1 MIKHNGVCIIAVDH
15 GYGNIK
21 TAETVTPAGIIEY
34 TSEPVFKSNI
44 LVYKGKY
51 YRIGEQ
57 QKEFNPTKVL
67 DHDYYLLTLMAIA
80 RELRAEDIYEAKV
93 HLACGLPLAW
103 VRSQRD
109 EFREY
114 LMSNPY
120 VEFNY
125 EGDDFAIDIVDC
137 SIFPQG
143 YSAIVKDIDEYNG
156 VHMVADIGNG
166 TLNIMYI
173 VDRMPQ
179 EERFWTEKYGVSQCV
194 NAVKSR
200 VFDEKGVQIDNS
212 IIERVFRFGLYDV
225 EGIGDEYLQIIKDV
239 ATDYVAQIFR
249 TLRKYEYTPDLIK
262 LHFVGGGACLVRNF
276 GKYDQTRVEII
287 DDICAT
293 AKGYEYLAQ
302 QLLMHNAAKKRIA
315 SRHPAP
321 VQAAPAQP
329 AAAPAPV
336 QQAEAP
342 AEPAVV
348 EAPEQSVE
356 E

>member
-21 TAETVTPAGIIEY
+21 IAETVTPAGIIEY
-34 TSEPVFKSNI
+34 TSEPVFKSSI

-51 YRIGEQ
+51 YRIGER
-57 QKEFNPTKVL
+57 QKEFNPNKVL
-67 DHDYYLLTLMAIA
+67 DSDYYLLTLMAIA
-80 RELRAEDIYEAKV
+80 RELKAADLYEAKV

-125 EGDDFAIDIVDC
+125 EGDDFAVDIVEC

-143 YSAIVKDIDEYNG
+143 YSAIVQKIDEYDG

-173 VDRMPQ
+173 VDKMPQ
-179 EERFWTEKYGVSQCV
+179 EERFWTEKYGVSQCM

-225 EGIGDEYLQIIKDV
+225 EGIGDAYLQIIKDV
-239 ATDYVAQIFR
+239 ATDYVTQIFR
-249 TLRKYEYTPDLIK
+249 TLRKYEYTPDLVK
-262 LHFVGGGACLVRNF
+262 LHFVGGGACLVKNF
-276 GKYDQTRVEII
+276 GDYDANRVEVNE
-287 DDICAT
+287 DVCAT

-302 QLLMHNAAKKRIA
+302 QLLLHNEAKKRIL
-315 SRHPAP
+315 SRSSRPTQSAPVQETPAPVKETPAP
-321 VQAAPAQP
+321 VQ
-329 AAAPAPV
+329 PV
-336 QQAEAP
+336 VE
-342 AEPAVV
+342 
-348 EAPEQSVE
+348 EAPEQVE
-356 E
+356 

>member
-1 MIKHNGVCIIAVDH
+1 MIKHNEVCIIAVDH

-34 TSEPVFKSNI
+34 ESEPVFSSNL
-44 LVYKGKY
+44 LVYNGKY
-51 YRIGEQ
+51 YRIGER
-57 QKEFNPTKVL
+57 QKEFNPNKVM
-67 DHDYYLLTLMAIA
+67 DEDYYLLTLMAIA
-80 RELRAEDIYEAKV
+80 RELKEADMNEAKV

-120 VEFNY
+120 VEFMYNGEEY
-125 EGDDFAIDIVDC
+125 AVDIVGC

-143 YSAIVKDIDEYNG
+143 YSAVAKNIDEFDG

-173 VDRMPQ
+173 IDKMPQ
-179 EERFWTEKYGVSQCV
+179 EERFWTEKYGVSQCM

-212 IIERVFRFGLYDV
+212 IIERVFRFGAYGV
-225 EGIGDEYLQIIKDV
+225 EGLGDDYLQIIKDV
-239 ATDYVAQIFR
+239 ATDYVVQIFR
-249 TLRKYEYTPDLIK
+249 TLRKYDYTPDLVK
-262 LHFVGGGACLVRNF
+262 LHFVGGGSCLVKNF
-276 GKYDQTRVEII
+276 GEYDAARVEVSE
-287 DDICAT
+287 DICAT

-302 QLLMHNAAKKRIA
+302 QLMLRDEAKKRIM
-315 SRHPAP
+315 SRQATAVKPAP
-321 VQAAPAQP
+321 VAPTAPAAPA
-329 AAAPAPV
+329 APV
-336 QQAEAP
+336 TPEAP
-342 AEPAVV
+342 MQQGE
-348 EAPEQSVE
+348 
-356 E
+356 

>member
-51 YRIGEQ
+51 YRIGER
-57 QKEFNPTKVL
+57 QKEFNPNKVL
-67 DHDYYLLTLMAIA
+67 DSDYYLLTLMAIA
-80 RELRAEDIYEAKV
+80 RELKSAEMYEAKV

-114 LMSNPY
+114 LLSNPY
-120 VEFNY
+120 VEFTY
-125 EGDDFAIDIVDC
+125 EGDDFAVDIVGC

-143 YSAIVKDIDEYNG
+143 YSAIVKNIEDYDG

-173 VDRMPQ
+173 VDKVPQ
-179 EERFWTEKYGVSQCV
+179 EERFWTEKYGVSQCM
-194 NAVKSR
+194 NAVKTR
-200 VFDEKGVQIDNS
+200 VFDEKGVQMDNS

-225 EGIGDEYLQIIKDV
+225 EGLGDDYLQIIKDV
-239 ATDYVAQIFR
+239 ATEYVVQIFR
-249 TLRKYEYTPDLIK
+249 TLRKYEYTPDLVK
-262 LHFVGGGACLVRNF
+262 LHFVGGGACLVKNF
-276 GKYDQTRVEII
+276 GEYDSNRVEVNE
-287 DDICAT
+287 DVCAT

-302 QLLMHNAAKKRIA
+302 QLLLHNEAKKRA
-315 SRHPAP
+315 MSRQSTAVRTAP
-321 VQAAPAQP
+321 VQATPAPAAPAQP
-329 AAAPAPV
+329 
-336 QQAEAP
+336 
-342 AEPAVV
+342 VV
-348 EAPEQSVE
+348 ETASEKTE

>member
-51 YRIGEQ
+51 YRIGER
-57 QKEFNPTKVL
+57 QKEFNPNKVL
-67 DHDYYLLTLMAIA
+67 DSDYYLLTLMAIA
-80 RELRAEDIYEAKV
+80 RELKSAEMYEAKV

-114 LMSNPY
+114 LLSNPY
-120 VEFNY
+120 VEFTY
-125 EGDDFAIDIVDC
+125 EGDDYAVDIVGC

-143 YSAIVKDIDEYNG
+143 YSAIVKNIEDYDG

-173 VDRMPQ
+173 VDKVPQ
-179 EERFWTEKYGVSQCV
+179 EERFWTEKYGVSQCL
-194 NAVKSR
+194 NAVKTR
-200 VFDEKGVQIDNS
+200 VFDEKGVQMDNS

-225 EGIGDEYLQIIKDV
+225 EGLGDDYLKIIREV
-239 ATDYVAQIFR
+239 ATDYVTQIFR
-249 TLRKYEYTPDLIK
+249 TLRKYEYTPDLVK
-262 LHFVGGGACLVRNF
+262 LQFVGGGACLVKNF
-276 GKYDQTRVEII
+276 GEYDSNRVEVNE
-287 DDICAT
+287 DVCAT

-302 QLLMHNAAKKRIA
+302 QLLLHNEAKKRA
-315 SRHPAP
+315 MSRQSTAVRTAP
-321 VQAAPAQP
+321 VQTTPAQAAPAQP
-329 AAAPAPV
+329 V
-336 QQAEAP
+336 V
-342 AEPAVV
+342 EPAA
-348 EAPEQSVE
+348 EKTE

>member
-21 TAETVTPAGIIEY
+21 TADTVTRAGIIEY

-57 QKEFNPTKVL
+57 QKEFKPNKVI
-67 DHDYYLLTLMAIA
+67 DNDYYLLTLMAIA
-80 RELRAEDIYEAKV
+80 RELKDADMYEAKV

-109 EFREY
+109 TFREY

-120 VEFNY
+120 VEFSY
-125 EGDDFAIDIVDC
+125 DGDDFAVDIVGC

-143 YSAIVKDIDEYNG
+143 YSAIVKNIDDYDG

-173 VDRMPQ
+173 VDKVPQ
-179 EERFWTEKYGVSQCV
+179 EERFWTEKYGVSQCL
-194 NAVKSR
+194 NEVKSR
-200 VFDEKGVQIDNS
+200 VFDEKGVQMDNS
-212 IIERVFRFGLYDV
+212 IIERVFRFGLYDI
-225 EGIGDEYLQIIKDV
+225 EGIGDDYLKIIRDV
-239 ATDYVAQIFR
+239 ATDYVAQIFK
-249 TLRKYEYTPDLIK
+249 TLRKYEYTPDLVK
-262 LHFVGGGACLVRNF
+262 LHFVGGGACLVKNF
-276 GKYDQTRVEII
+276 GEYDANRVDVNE
-287 DDICAT
+287 DICAT

-302 QLLMHNAAKKRIA
+302 QLLLHNEAKKRA
-315 SRHPAP
+315 MSRTSTVARPVP
-321 VQAAPAQP
+321 VQTEPVQPAVEEAPAQP
-329 AAAPAPV
+329 AYT
-336 QQAEAP
+336 
-342 AEPAVV
+342 

-356 E
+356 